1 MKAFWNLKHGV
12 YGLRS
17 FLAVNS
23 LLAMISNGFV
33 GIKHEFKA
41 SRFLFKAKGNIRHSF
56 VPSLGVYGPR
66 DVPWP

>member
-1 MKAFWNLKHGV
+1 M
-12 YGLRS
+12 
-17 FLAVNS
+17 AVNS

-41 SRFLFKAKGNIRHSF
+41 SRFLFKAKGDIRHSF